1 MKLELREG
9 SYVIIKCVNCK
20 RVMMIIDNKVIGRV
34 ELKCNRCGAVS
45 YSERL
50 DMGKYT
56 TSKSSPNE
64 KPKRVKNRQG
74 MEFLIND
81 E

>member
-1 MKLELREG
+1 MKLELRKG
-9 SYVIIKCVNCK
+9 SYSIIKCENCQ
-20 RVMMIIDNKVIGRV
+20 RVLMIIDSKVIGRV

-64 KPKRVKNRQG
+64 KHKYVKNRQG
-74 MEFLIND
+74 MEFLINN
-81 E
+81 